1 MSWRRG
7 QRSMSFTYLWRS
19 IAIIVA
25 LLWVGPALLAQVD
38 QGTVTG
44 TVTDTQGALVPGAKV
59 TLTQVDTGLVLQG
72 TTNSAGIYVFTPVKI
87 GNYTVTATATGF
99 QTITH
104 TGITL
109 SVNQTQV
116 INLTLRP
123 GQVTQTITVQSG
135 AEQLLQ
141 KEDASTGQVMSSKVI
156 NETPLAMRNYV
167 FIAQLAAGVTEAQGS
182 RGQGRGDFN
191 ANGLRA
197 EQNNFILDGVDNN
210 SNQVDFLN
218 GASYVVKPPPDAL
231 AEFKVQTGTYDSEF
245 GHSAGAVINASIKP
259 GTNNIHGDAWE
270 YVRNNDLGLA
280 RDYFNRP
287 PKVLPGY
294 HQNQFGA
301 TLGGPFIKN
310 KLFWFGD
317 MEVLRLVSAS
327 STSFYTVPTAKMR
340 NGDFSELLN
349 TRLTGNSNPI
359 YLFQPGSAGGP
370 NPGQY
375 QYNTDGSGTTNP
387 YVLQCQGQLNVFC
400 PGTFD
405 TTAQKIL
412 KLYPDP
418 NAELTPGVTTSSN
431 YAHNNN
437 THDNTVQWDV
447 RLDWNPTQQDQ
458 AFFRMS
464 YYNERGT
471 YIPPFGPT
479 LDGGG
484 YGSSGS
490 NVNMGENYALS
501 ETHIFNQ
508 NLINEFRFGYNWGHP
523 QWVPL
528 SANTNVAANLGL
540 GGIPFNPGNGG
551 FPNTSIGGLS
561 NIGGPQWYP
570 AIEYENVFQFLD
582 NVTKVA
588 GRHTIK
594 FGADFQHVRVATTAP
609 IAPHGTYS
617 WNGFYTAIPGN
628 AGLKTISTGF
638 GAADFLA
645 DNFTPPGAP
654 AGSTPGSLNSAGL
667 TAFFNIDNVRWYR
680 SAYIQ
685 DAWKI
690 TRRLSA
696 NIGMRYENFQPNEER
711 HDHQALW
718 YPNTIAAGAGTG
730 TYVLADSQ
738 KSTYLAPGFLNLLAR
753 DHINLVYSG
762 TRSLVKPQYTQF
774 APRVGFTFAATNKM
788 VIRTGFGLFYGG
800 LESIGGAPN
809 MGYNYPFQYSVNFS
823 RTSACNALDC
833 PSIGQNYGIN
843 IANGFSTQPGW
854 NNGLANDP
862 DPSTPSLVG
871 AQPNYKT
878 PYTQQWNLT
887 VQYALSNDMSWTV
900 AYVGNNSRHLEG
912 FPDQNARDGLVGP
925 ADVANRV
932 RPFPDFGGSQFDMH
946 EGVSTYN
953 AFQTTFQK
961 HYTNGLSFLA
971 DYTLGHALDDTQTP
985 LNGGGNL
992 YRMPLLLPMILE
1004 YTNSDWDVRQRVS
1017 FNGQY
1022 DLPFGQGRKFMN
1034 HGGFVNQ
1041 VIGGWSTDLVFTAQ
1055 TGLPFSVNPN
1065 NSGGNGANAR
1075 HAYIVSDPYKAGGSP
1090 NATNPGT
1097 TCATSTRNLTHW
1109 FNPCAFDNPTDGNT
1123 IPNTQTSSNPA
1134 DGAAYIGSPLQARAQ
1149 ILPYLGPARNQLY
1162 GPGYNR
1168 VNMTLFKSF
1177 PTFREQHFEF
1187 RSDIFNLFNSPAFNN
1202 PSGSI
1207 NSNGGLISSTHNM
1220 GQFTPNS
1227 RFVQLALKYVF

>member
-1 MSWRRG
+1 MFRRFNP
-7 QRSMSFTYLWRS
+7 QKFPVT
-19 IAIIVA
+19 IIQCLMLILA
-25 LLWVGPALLAQVD
+25 LVFGSRALVAQVD
-38 QGTVTG
+38 QGTITG
-44 TVTDTQGALVPGAKV
+44 TITDSQGALLPGAKI
-59 TLTQVDTGLVLQG
+59 TLTQIDTGLVLQG
-72 TTNSAGIYVFTPVKI
+72 TSNSAGIYVFSPVKI
-87 GNYTVTATATGF
+87 GRYSVTAAASGF
-99 QTITH
+99 QTMTQ
-104 TGITL
+104 TGLTL
-109 SVNQTQV
+109 SVNQTLV
-116 INLTLRP
+116 INLSMRP
-123 GQVTQTITVQSG
+123 GEVTTSVTVQGS
-135 AEQLLQ
+135 AAQLLQ
-141 KEDASTGQVMSSKVI
+141 QEDASTGQIISSKVI

-167 FIAQLAAGVTEAQGS
+167 FIAQLAPGVTEAQGS

-231 AEFKVQTGTYDSEF
+231 AEFKVQTGSYDAEF
-245 GHSAGAVINASIKP
+245 GHSAGAVINAAIKS
-259 GTNNIHGDAWE
+259 GTNSIHGNVWE

-280 RDYFNRP
+280 RDYFNRR
-287 PKVLPGY
+287 PKILPGY

-301 TLGGPFIKN
+301 TLGGPFLKN

-327 STSFYTVPTAKMR
+327 ATSFYNVPTAKMR

-349 TRLTGNSNPI
+349 TSLTGNSNKI
-359 YLFQPGSAGGP
+359 FLFQPGSAGGP

-375 QYNTDGSGTTNP
+375 GADQTQNP
-387 YVLQCQGQLNVFC
+387 YVLKCGTQINVFC

-405 TTAQKIL
+405 TVAQKIL
-412 KLYPDP
+412 QLYPSP
-418 NAELTPGVTTSSN
+418 NTGAAGQT
-431 YAHNNN
+431 YNNFAVN
-437 THDNTVQWDV
+437 PATHDNTVQWDV
-447 RLDWNPTQQDQ
+447 RLDWNPSQQDQ

-471 YIPPFGPT
+471 YVPPFGPT

-484 YGSSGS
+484 YGGSGS

-501 ETHIFNQ
+501 ETHIFNPS
-508 NLINEFRFGYNWGHP
+508 LINEFRFGYNWGHP

-528 SANTNVAANLGL
+528 SANTNVSAQNGL
-540 GGIPFNPGNGG
+540 GGIPFSPGNGG
-551 FPNTSIGGLS
+551 FPNTAIGGLS
-561 NIGGPQWYP
+561 GIGGPQWYP
-570 AIEYENVFQFLD
+570 AIEYENVMQFLD

-594 FGADFQHVRVATTAP
+594 AGAMFQHVRVATTAP
-609 IAPHGTYS
+609 VAPHGTYNWS
-617 WNGFYTAIPGN
+617 GFYTGIPGN
-628 AGLKTISTGF
+628 AGRTDISTGF
-638 GAADFLA
+638 GGADFLA

-680 SAYIQ
+680 AGYVQ
-685 DAWKI
+685 DTWKMS
-690 TRRLSA
+690 RRLTA
-696 NIGMRYENFQPNEER
+696 NLGLRYENFQPIEER
-711 HDHQALW
+711 HDHQSLW
-718 YPNTIAAGAGTG
+718 YPNTIAPGAGTG
-730 TYVLADSQ
+730 TFMLADSQ
-738 KSTYLAPGFLNLLAR
+738 KSTFLAPGFLNLLAK

-774 APRVGFTFAATNKM
+774 APRVGFTYAATNKM
-788 VIRTGFGLFYGG
+788 VVRAGFGLFYGG

-809 MGYNYPFQYSVNFS
+809 LGYNYPFQYSVNYS
-823 RTSACNALDC
+823 RTSTCNALNC

-854 NNGLANDP
+854 NNGLANSP
-862 DPSTPSLVG
+862 NPSTPSLVG
-871 AQPNYKT
+871 AQPQYKT
-878 PYTQQWNLT
+878 PYTQQWNLA
-887 VQYALSNDMSWTV
+887 VQYALSSDMSWTV
-900 AYVGNNSRHLEG
+900 AYVGNNSRHIQG
-912 FPDQNARDGLVGP
+912 FPDQNGRDGLLGQ
-925 ADVANRV
+925 ADVANRI

-953 AFQTTFQK
+953 SFQTSFQK
-961 HYTNGLSFLA
+961 HYTNGLSFFTN
-971 DYTLGHALDDTQTP
+971 YTWGHALDDTQTP

-992 YRMPLLLPMILE
+992 YRMPLLLPMIIE
-1004 YTNSDWDVRQRVS
+1004 FTNSDWDVRHRFS

-1022 DLPFGQGRKFMN
+1022 DLPFGEGRKFLN
-1034 HGGFVNQ
+1034 HHGVVNQ
-1041 VIGGWSTDLVFTAQ
+1041 LAGGWSTDLVFTAQ

-1065 NSGGNGANAR
+1065 NTGANGNNAR
-1075 HAYIVSDPYKAGGSP
+1075 HAYVASDPYKAGGSP

-1097 TCATSTRNLTHW
+1097 ACATSTRNLTHW
-1109 FNPCAFDNPTDGNT
+1109 YNPCAFNNPKDGNT

-1134 DGAAYIGSPLQARAQ
+1134 DGAAYLGKPLQAPAD

-1168 VNMTLFKSF
+1168 INMSLFKSF
-1177 PTFREQHFEF
+1177 PTFREQRLQF
-1187 RSDIFNLFNSPAFNN
+1187 RADAFNLFNTPAFNN
-1202 PSGSI
+1202 PNGSV
-1207 NSNGGLISSTHNM
+1207 NSNGGLISGTHNM

-1227 RFVQLALKYVF
+1227 RFLQLALKYDF